1 MSNEELVLLYQ
12 QGNKKAL
19 ESLIEANEGI
29 VKKLANKLNGINKM
43 VEFDDLVQA
52 GNYWTN

>member
-29 VKKLANKLNGINKM
+29 VKSLQISLMALIKWLNLMI
-43 VEFDDLVQA
+43 
-52 GNYWTN
+52 

>member
-43 VEFDDLVQA
+43 L
-52 GNYWTN
+52 NLMI